1 MAAGTKHGR
10 NVWIGVMWIA
20 LLGGCAA
27 RPDNPITPDV
37 LFFVPG
43 AAGDGGQYDGLFR
56 GLRAG
61 GVEAHVDVVSW
72 GAPGPLFVL
81 NFQDDKIHAA
91 AEEKLAAALRAWRE
105 AHIGGRIDVIAH
117 SAGCGVVLGALT
129 RDGVPEVGTV
139 VLLNPS
145 VSPTCPLERPL
156 RRIGSRLH
164 VFLSDKDTMFL
175 SWRTRTF
182 GTYDNVKTRAAGNV
196 GFRVEGLPADLR
208 AKVVQ
213 HAREPSWEAEG
224 NDGGHFGTVKEHFV
238 KTTVAPLLAPT
249 LERTGRSCGDYSW

>member
-1 MAAGTKHGR
+1 MAAGTKRGR
-10 NVWIGVMWIA
+10 NVCIGVMWIA
-20 LLGGCAA
+20 LLGGCAG
-27 RPDNPITPDV
+27 RPDNPPTPNV

-43 AAGDGGQYDGLFR
+43 AAGDGGHYDRLFR

-61 GVEAHVDVVSW
+61 GVGAHVEVVTW

-105 AHIGGRIDVIAH
+105 AHTGGRIDVIAH
-117 SAGCGVVLGALT
+117 SAGCGVVLGALA

-145 VSPTCPLERPL
+145 VSPTYPLERPL

-164 VFLSDKDTMFL
+164 VFHSDRDTVFL
-175 SWRTRTF
+175 AWRTRTF

-196 GFRVEGLPADLR
+196 GFTVKGLPADLR

-213 HAREPSWEAEG
+213 HARDSSWEAED
-224 NDGGHFGTVKEHFV
+224 NDGGHFGTVKGPFV
-238 KTTVAPLLAPT
+238 KATVAPLLIP
-249 LERTGRSCGDYSW
+249 